1 MTGGNLTRDEAAE
14 RARLLTARHYA
25 VELDLTRGDTTF
37 GSRSTISFACAEPG
51 AASFVDLLAPAVRS
65 VTLNGVALDP
75 AEVFDGA
82 RVHLAGLQAENV
94 VVIDADA
101 AYSRTGEGL
110 HRFVDPVDGEV
121 YLYTQFE
128 PADSRRLFA
137 NFEQPDLKAAF
148 QFTVTAP
155 ANWRVWS
162 NESLEELTQDA
173 AGANVWRFNATEPI
187 STYITAIVAGD
198 YHVVEDSHIVRLP
211 DGSDLLI
218 PVSAMV
224 RKSLAPYFDAA
235 AILEVTKAG
244 LDFYHRIFD
253 YPYPF
258 GKYDSAF
265 VPEYNLGAMENPG
278 LVTFNEKMVFRSKTT
293 DASYQGRA
301 NTIMHEMAHM
311 WFGDLVTMKWWDD
324 LWLKESFADFMGAYA
339 LVHATRWT
347 SAWVSFANGRKAW
360 AYRQDQLPS
369 THPIVADIRDLED
382 ARLNFDGIT
391 YAKGAS
397 VLKQLAAYVGEDAF
411 LEGARRYFQRH
422 AFGNT
427 TLNDLLEVLEETSG
441 RDLKTW
447 SRAWL
452 ETAGVNTLTAEIDTD
467 AAGVVTAARIRQS
480 AVPAFPTLRPHRI
493 AVGGYS
499 PNPATGAV
507 ELVERVELDV
517 DGELTELPQLVGKP
531 RPALVLLNDQDLTY
545 AKIRFTAEEIAAFE
559 RGGIAALGDSMARAL
574 AWSGVWHM
582 TRDAVVSGRRFLDIV
597 LRNIEAE
604 TDISVVQNLLR
615 QAGLV
620 RSQYLDPANR
630 AAADAKVS
638 ARLVEL
644 LAAAAPGSDHQVAF
658 AYGAVRAASRD
669 ADFDRLKALLSGDLG
684 YDGLTVDQDLRWA
697 IIEELAAA
705 GHDDDGVLAD
715 REAGTDDTADGRRHR
730 AAARAARPLAEAKA
744 EAWRLVVETP
754 DQPNDL
760 IGAVLGRF
768 HHGDQEKLAEP
779 YVEPY
784 FEGLAAIWAER
795 SIQNAERIVG
805 GGYPWP
811 LASDE
816 LLARTDAWLASDAAK
831 APALRRLV
839 LEARDDAA
847 RALRAQECDR
857 EA

>member
-25 VELDLTRGDTTF
+25 VELDLTRGDRTF
-37 GSRSTISFACAEPG
+37 GSKSTISFACSEPG
-51 AASFVDLLAPAVRS
+51 AASFVDLLAPSVRS

-82 RVHLAGLQAENV
+82 RVYLAGLQADNV

-101 AYSRTGEGL
+101 AYSHTGEGL

-155 ANWRVWS
+155 PNWRVWS

-173 AGANVWRFNATEPI
+173 AGANVWRFNPTEPI
-187 STYITAIVAGD
+187 STYITAILAGD
-198 YHVVEDSHIVRLP
+198 YHVVEDSHTVRLP
-211 DGSDLLI
+211 DGSGLPI

-224 RKSLAPYFDAA
+224 RKSLAPYFDAE
-235 AILEVTKAG
+235 AILGVTKAG

-278 LVTFNEKMVFRSKTT
+278 LVTFNEKMIFRSKTT

-339 LVHATRWT
+339 LAHATRWNH
-347 SAWVSFANGRKAW
+347 AWVSFANGRKAW
-360 AYRQDQLPS
+360 AYRQDQLPT

-397 VLKQLAAYVGEDAF
+397 VLKQLAAYVGEEAF
-411 LEGARRYFQRH
+411 LEGARRYFKGH

-452 ETAGVNTLTAEIDTD
+452 ETAGVNTLTAEVETD
-467 AAGVVTAARIRQS
+467 ADGAVTAARIRQS
-480 AVPAFPTLRPHRI
+480 AVPEYPALRPHRI
-493 AVGGYS
+493 AVGGYA

-517 DGELTELPQLVGKP
+517 EGELTELPHLVGKP

-545 AKIRFTAEEIAAFE
+545 AKIRFTAEELDAFE
-559 RGGIAALGDSMARAL
+559 RGGIAALPDSMARAL

-582 TRDAVVSGRRFLDIV
+582 TRDAVVCGRRFIDIV
-597 LRNIEAE
+597 LNNIEAE

-620 RSQYLDPANR
+620 RDRYLDPANR
-630 AAADAKVS
+630 PAADAKLC
-638 ARLVEL
+638 ARLWEL
-644 LAAAAPGSDHQVAF
+644 LDAATAGSDHQVAF
-658 AYGAVRAASRD
+658 AYGAVRAASQD
-669 ADFDRLKALLSGDLG
+669 SDFDKLKTLLSGDLG
-684 YDGLTVDQDLRWA
+684 YPGLTVDQDLRWTLVEA
-697 IIEELAAA
+697 LAAA
-705 GHDDDGVLAD
+705 GHDDDGALAD
-715 REAGTDDTADGRRHR
+715 REAGADDTADGRRHR
-730 AAARAARPLAEAKA
+730 AAARAARPLAAAKA

-760 IGAVLGRF
+760 IGAVLGGF
-768 HHGDQEKLAEP
+768 HHGDHEKLAEP

-784 FEGLAAIWAER
+784 FEGLAAVWAER
-795 SIQNAERIVG
+795 SIQNAERIVS

-811 LASDE
+811 LASAR

-839 LEARDDAA
+839 LEARDDTA

-857 EA
+857 GA